1 MESTLQVEFEEIK
14 KLKSKYFIDIGAS
27 CSSEASQSEKLLEHG
42 WSGLMFECDPS
53 KYPIQIEK
61 MKNESVSVLTTK
73 VNPDN
78 ILQILEENNVP
89 DGFYLSLDIDG
100 YDFFVLEKILTK
112 YKPELI
118 ISEINEKIPPP
129 IKFTVNYDNDYFW
142 DCSHYFGYSISML
155 EDLLDKYNYKIKRLD
170 WNNVVLVP
178 GNQEESISDIYNEG
192 YLNRPGRN
200 NIFYYNS
207 DFEVVYNMSK
217 EDQIKFIDSKFSPF
231 VNERQLYSGRQLDG
245 KEITYRNYT
254 LR

>member
-1 MESTLQVEFEEIK
+1 
-14 KLKSKYFIDIGAS
+14 
-27 CSSEASQSEKLLEHG
+27 
-42 WSGLMFECDPS
+42 
-53 KYPIQIEK
+53 

-231 VNERQLYSGRQLDG
+231 VNERQL
-245 KEITYRNYT
+245 
-254 LR
+254 

>member
-100 YDFFVLEKILTK
+100 YDFFFL
-112 YKPELI
+112 
-118 ISEINEKIPPP
+118 
-129 IKFTVNYDNDYFW
+129 
-142 DCSHYFGYSISML
+142 
-155 EDLLDKYNYKIKRLD
+155 
-170 WNNVVLVP
+170 
-178 GNQEESISDIYNEG
+178 
-192 YLNRPGRN
+192 
-200 NIFYYNS
+200 
-207 DFEVVYNMSK
+207 
-217 EDQIKFIDSKFSPF
+217 
-231 VNERQLYSGRQLDG
+231 
-245 KEITYRNYT
+245 
-254 LR
+254 

>member
-118 ISEINEKIPPP
+118 LSEINEKIPPP

-155 EDLLDKYNYKIKRLD
+155 EDLLDKYKA
-170 WNNVVLVP
+170 
-178 GNQEESISDIYNEG
+178 
-192 YLNRPGRN
+192 
-200 NIFYYNS
+200 
-207 DFEVVYNMSK
+207 
-217 EDQIKFIDSKFSPF
+217 
-231 VNERQLYSGRQLDG
+231 
-245 KEITYRNYT
+245 
-254 LR
+254 